1 MIKKSYPDIAK
12 REWGAF
18 YTGFFFYE
26 TELNA
31 IIEALE
37 QSSNP
42 EAVGVLE
49 HIRDLIS
56 CTEEIDE

>member
-1 MIKKSYPDIAK
+1 MIKKSHPDIAK

-31 IIEALE
+31 IIEALG

-42 EAVGVLE
+42 EAAGVSE
-49 HIRDLIS
+49 HIRDLMS
-56 CTEEIDE
+56 CAEEMDE